1 VDDLQLIK
9 VTVAD
14 HVALVTMDAPPVNAQ
29 GRRFNEE
36 MSLAFDRIA
45 ERDDVRCAVL
55 TGAGKV
61 FSAGADLKD
70 RAAGAATRQP
80 GDGLQHLRR
89 ARECYNAVYECRKP
103 VIGAVNGAAL
113 GAGLALVASCDILF
127 ASETAVLGL
136 PEIDVGLM
144 GGGRHA
150 MRLFSHSTV
159 RRMMFTGYRMP
170 ASELLRL
177 GVVEAVL
184 PPDQLVPTAMAM
196 ARDIAS
202 KSPVATKMAKH
213 TANAIEWSSLRDGYR
228 FEQEMT
234 AELGRYEDSKEAMR
248 AFLEK
253 RKPSFQGR

>member
-1 VDDLQLIK
+1 MDDLKLIK
-9 VTVAD
+9 VTVED

-29 GRRFNEE
+29 GRQFNEE
-36 MSLAFDRIA
+36 MALAFDRIG
-45 ERDDVRCAVL
+45 ERDDIRCAVL
-55 TGAGKV
+55 TGAGRV

-89 ARECYNAVYECRKP
+89 ARECYNSIYECRKP

-127 ASETAVLGL
+127 AAEGAVVGL

-144 GGGRHA
+144 GGGRHC
-150 MRLFSHSTV
+150 MRLFGHSTV

-170 ASELLRL
+170 AAEMYRL
-177 GVVEAVL
+177 GVIEAVL
-184 PPDQLVPTAMAM
+184 PAAELLPTAMAM
-196 ARDIAS
+196 AREIAG
-202 KSPVATKMAKH
+202 KSPVAMRMAKH
-213 TANAIEWSSLRDGYR
+213 TANTIEWSSLRDGYR

-234 AELGRYEDSKEAMR
+234 AQLSGHPDSREAMQ

-253 RKPSFQGR
+253 RRPVFRGA